1 MSYKQ
6 KYLSLVPLILV
17 CVLLL
22 SGFTLNSQPYQDLEH
37 HSEVFGK
44 EKKYRIY
51 LPDKYSLTAEKYPV
65 IYFFHGW
72 GGRSFSGGSAN
83 LEYEKIG
90 KLIDKYQ
97 IILAMWDGSM
107 EEDEPRPY
115 NIGNH
120 HDVKYD
126 IEMKDYFPELVSHI
140 DNTFR
145 TKTNRNNRGII
156 GFSMGGFMSFYLAG
170 KYPAMVSAAVNIV
183 GSPEFFVGLPDNHT
197 LYQQRYTI
205 ENLEDVGM
213 FQINRTN
220 CPMAG
225 LNDEVAAA
233 AGWFEL
239 KNFTYQ
245 KQEGEH
251 SIDIPGEA
259 KVFESVIQF
268 VVNQF
273 ENPVSLQ
280 KKWSHSD
287 LCEVFEKWDYTVKSN
302 KDEPGFLVLRN
313 VDETGFGYYTRKWL
327 PDGPPVKNCKA
338 NISTAPLYEPG
349 NDYDVRIFNLKESK
363 LERLSITAD
372 DDGKLN
378 FNLGAEGFE
387 VGISEKT
394 AQPEF
399 AALKY
404 RLSSNRKYLRI
415 KQEENLVVDVFNR
428 TGGFE
433 PGERLIVRLSS
444 ADTSLTISFPEQEIR
459 FTEEQEIISTKPFKI
474 FSSKNPPVDGSPAW
488 IRLKVEMNY
497 GSQKFSDWLL
507 LPVFYDVPEFKNI
520 QVDDGRDVSTAQNP
534 NDSEKKDW
542 SSVYGSGNGDGR
554 VSAGERIM
562 LYENGHRLRLYSD
575 DPYVVSD
582 EEVLVDEML
591 PGRWPDG
598 YTLSSVVKIAE
609 DCPSGREIEFQAHY
623 ETKTFMPMYREVKWG
638 KIKIAIKPKTK
649 TE

>member
-6 KYLSLVPLILV
+6 KYLSLVPMILIGG
-17 CVLLL
+17 LLL
-22 SGFTLNSQPYQDLEH
+22 SGFAAKSQPYQDLEH

-51 LPDKYSLTAEKYPV
+51 LPQDYLQSEKKYPV

-90 KLIDKYQ
+90 VLIDKYQ
-97 IILAMWDGSM
+97 IILVMWDGSM

-145 TKTNRNNRGII
+145 TKTDRNHRGII

-170 KYPAMVSAAVNIV
+170 KYPGMVSAAVNIV

-197 LYQQRYTI
+197 LYQQRYTL
-205 ENLEDVGM
+205 ENLEDVGL

-225 LNDEVAAA
+225 LNDEVAAG
-233 AGWFEL
+233 AGWCEL
-239 KNFTYQ
+239 QNYTYQ

-251 SIDIPGEA
+251 NIDIPGEA
-259 KVFESVIQF
+259 KVFESAIQF

-273 ENPVSLQ
+273 DNPVSLQ

-327 PDGPPVKNCKA
+327 PDGPPVKNCQTK
-338 NISTAPLYEPG
+338 IFTAPLYEPG
-349 NDYDVRIFNLKESK
+349 NDYDVRIFNLKENI
-363 LERLSITAD
+363 LERISIKAD
-372 DDGKLN
+372 DDGRLN
-378 FNLGAEGFE
+378 FNLEAGGFE
-387 VGISEKT
+387 VGISNKT
-394 AQPEF
+394 AHPEF

-415 KQEENLVVDVFNR
+415 KQEEELVVDIFNR
-428 TGGFE
+428 TGALDPE
-433 PGERLIVRLSS
+433 KKLIVRLSS
-444 ADTSLTISFPEQEIR
+444 TDSSLAISSPEQEIV
-459 FTEEQEIISTKPFKI
+459 FSENQDIISTKPFKI

-488 IRLKVEMNY
+488 IRLKVEMTY
-497 GSQKFSDWLL
+497 GSQKFNDWLL
-507 LPVFYDVPEFKNI
+507 LPVFYDVPEFENI
-520 QVDDGRDVSTAQNP
+520 QVDDGRVVSTAPNP
-534 NDSEKKDW
+534 DDSEKNDRNL
-542 SSVYGSGNGDGR
+542 VFGCGNGDGM

-575 DPYVVSD
+575 DTYVVAD

-598 YTLSSVVKIAE
+598 YTLSSVLKIAE
-609 DCPSGREIEFQAHY
+609 DCPPGHEIEFQAHY

-638 KIKIAIKPKTK
+638 KVKIVTKPKTK

>member
-1 MSYKQ
+1 MIYKC
-6 KYLSLVPLILV
+6 KYQLFVRNLLIAG
-17 CVLLL
+17 LLL
-22 SGFTLNSQPYQDLEH
+22 AVFSAESQPWQDMEH
-37 HSEVFGK
+37 YSEVFGK

-51 LPDKYSLTAEKYPV
+51 LPKDYLQSEKKYPV

-90 KLIDKYQ
+90 TLIDKYQ
-97 IILAMWDGSM
+97 IILVMWDGSM

-115 NIGNH
+115 NVGNH

-126 IEMKDYFPELVSHI
+126 IEMKDYFPELVSQI
-140 DNTFR
+140 DHTFR
-145 TKTNRNNRGII
+145 TKTDRNHRGII

-170 KYPAMVSAAVNIV
+170 KYPGMVSVAVNIV
-183 GSPEFFVGLPDNHT
+183 GSPEFFVGSPDNHT
-197 LYQQRYTI
+197 FYQQRYTL
-205 ENLEDVGM
+205 ENLRDVGL

-225 LNDEVAAA
+225 LNDEVAAGA
-233 AGWFEL
+233 DWYEL
-239 KNFTYQ
+239 KNYTYQ

-251 SIDIPGEA
+251 NIDIPGET
-259 KVFESVIQF
+259 KVFESAIQF

-273 ENPVSLQ
+273 INPVSLQ

-287 LCEVFEKWDYTVKSN
+287 LCGVFEKWNYSVKSN
-302 KDEPGFLVLRN
+302 KDEPGFLVLHN
-313 VDETGFGYYTRKWL
+313 VDETGFSFYTRKWL
-327 PDGPPVKNCKA
+327 PDGPSIKNCQA

-349 NDYDVRIFNLKESK
+349 NEYDVRIFNLKENK
-363 LERLSITAD
+363 LERIAIKAD
-372 DDGKLN
+372 DHGRLN

-387 VGISEKT
+387 VGISKKT

-404 RLSSNRKYLRI
+404 SLFSNRKYLRI
-415 KQEENLVVDVFNR
+415 NREEELIVDIFNR
-428 TGGFE
+428 TGALE
-433 PGERLIVRLSS
+433 PEKKLIVRLSS
-444 ADTSLTISFPEQEIR
+444 ADTSLTISLPEQEIV
-459 FTEEQEIISTKPFKI
+459 FSENQDILNTKPFKI
-474 FSSKNPPVDGSPAW
+474 FSLKNPPADGSPAW
-488 IRLKVEMNY
+488 IRLNVEINY
-497 GSQKFSDWLL
+497 GSQQFNDWLL

-520 QVDDGRDVSTAQNP
+520 QVDDGRAVFSSLNPGDSKKLNQNL
-534 NDSEKKDW
+534 
-542 SSVYGSGNGDGR
+542 VYGFGNGDGM
-554 VSAGERIM
+554 VSAGERII
-562 LYENGHRLRLYSD
+562 LYENGQRLRLYSD
-575 DPYVVSD
+575 NPYVVAD

-609 DCPSGREIEFQAHY
+609 DCPPGHEIEFQAHY

-638 KIKIAIKPKTK
+638 KVKIVTKPKTK